1 MERNIGDQLNKAFEA
16 YRQVSIEKDN
26 AKKELQQITDY
37 YQRHTEKLL
46 KQIEDQQQLICQL
59 KAQLSARRKPAVEEN
74 SEACN
79 HLPDGT
85 CSHVETQHLDNT
97 AAVTPARPV
106 HGSVE
111 YQDMLGALEAIHGT
125 FRQIRSLSR
134 RQKDQLKRFCG
145 GLEMA
150 NGTQE
155 YRIQDAKYCNNQQFS
170 MPIQC
175 TDHTA
180 DKEPAVSPPSLA
192 SRGASPDDKDFVD
205 SLTNLSVK
213 FPPSADSEYDFLNSA
228 PQRHLGPGEMRPPP
242 GGEEEAV
249 PSELPAVPFVYP
261 PFPLHTVCRSSS
273 PEDVRGPQ
281 QSLWLPQMLAPQML
295 APQMCAEAAGPG
307 SSVPDKCAF
316 CQAVVPQ
323 ECMNSHL
330 YSHFSPEEEH
340 RQ

>member
-59 KAQLSARRKPAVEEN
+59 KAQLSVRRKPAVEEN

-79 HLPDGT
+79 HLSDGT
-85 CSHVETQHLDNT
+85 CSHVETQHLDDT
-97 AAVTPARPV
+97 AAATPARPV
-106 HGSVE
+106 HGSVD

-150 NGTQE
+150 N
-155 YRIQDAKYCNNQQFS
+155 DQQFS

-175 TDHTA
+175 TDRTA
-180 DKEPAVSPPSLA
+180 DKEPPVSPPSLA
-192 SRGASPDDKDFVD
+192 SRGASPDDKDFMD

-228 PQRHLGPGEMRPPP
+228 PQRHLGPSEMRPL
-242 GGEEEAV
+242 GGEGEVA

-261 PFPLHTVCRSSS
+261 AFPPHVMCRSSS

-281 QSLWLPQMLAPQML
+281 QSLWVPQMLVPQML
-295 APQMCAEAAGPG
+295 VPQMLVPQICAEAAGPG

-323 ECMNSHL
+323 EHMNSHL
-330 YSHFSPEEEH
+330 YSHFSPEEER

>member
-46 KQIEDQQQLICQL
+46 KQMEEQQLLICQL
-59 KAQLSARRKPAVEEN
+59 KAQLSASRTPAVEGSSD

-79 HLPDGT
+79 HPPDGT

-106 HGSVE
+106 HGGGD

-150 NGTQE
+150 NANVCVVH
-155 YRIQDAKYCNNQQFS
+155 RS
-170 MPIQC
+170 
-175 TDHTA
+175 
-180 DKEPAVSPPSLA
+180 AVLHAHPVHGPHGGQRATCVTSLPGIA
-192 SRGASPDDKDFVD
+192 RRQPRRQG
-205 SLTNLSVK
+205 LCGLSHQ
-213 FPPSADSEYDFLNSA
+213 
-228 PQRHLGPGEMRPPP
+228 PQREVPALGGQRVRLPEQRPPETPVSRREP
-242 GGEEEAV
+242 GPRRRGRGGAHGTARRAFC
-249 PSELPAVPFVYP
+249 LPAVPLPRRVPLLLPGGRARTPAVSVGP
-261 PFPLHTVCRSSS
+261 PDVGP
-273 PEDVRGPQ
+273 PEVGPPDVR
-281 QSLWLPQMLAPQML
+281 
-295 APQMCAEAAGPG
+295 
-307 SSVPDKCAF
+307 
-316 CQAVVPQ
+316 
-323 ECMNSHL
+323 
-330 YSHFSPEEEH
+330 
-340 RQ
+340 